1 MKQKLVNGV
10 LGLVIVAGSFIA
22 ISGQKV
28 GIDPFLVKSSTF
40 VEQLKV
46 LKNSNPKQSPE
57 DLAKAANL
65 LLDKTGISFVM
76 SFDAKT
82 CERLRTAKAA
92 QKDPSLP
99 LKLNGKLSSVDA
111 EGASLA
117 FPEPHFATIGCG
129 DCFVELPV
137 LEITDKTFVT
147 VINGRNIKFHLPSN
161 FLVNEARLMD
171 AKDSSLIKTRWRIPF
186 RSSPIGV
193 SYDENVLYL
202 GFDEPELA
210 ELSLMVFGEG
220 VFQVGTRTEAEEGG
234 KGTAEPMPA
243 NAIYRTVKFDR
254 WQRSYVIT
262 YKPKCS

>member
-1 MKQKLVNGV
+1 MKQKLTNGV
-10 LGLVIVAGSFIA
+10 LGLLMVAVSSSA
-22 ISGQKV
+22 IHGQKV
-28 GIDPFLVKSSTF
+28 EIDPLSVKSSTF

-76 SFDAKT
+76 SFDTKT

-117 FPEPHFATIGCG
+117 FPEPHFASIGCG

-161 FLVNEARLMD
+161 FLVNEVRLMD
-171 AKDSSLIKTRWRIPF
+171 AKDNSLIKTKWRIPF

-220 VFQVGTRTEAEEGG
+220 VFQVGTRSEAEEGG
-234 KGTAEPMPA
+234 KGKSESLPA
-243 NAIYRTVKFDR
+243 DAGYGIVKFDR
-254 WQRSYVIT
+254 WQRSYVVT
-262 YKPKCS
+262 YKPQCN